1 MSRSRR
7 PSNNGNNNANNS
19 NGNANGG
26 GRGANKGARHAST
39 RDFWGTGFP
48 PPEPADTV
56 TMAEDATAMV
66 RSLGTPPLTGQE
78 AVAEHYFTA
87 VYVKAAALAS
97 ALAAADGLLETEP
110 SMSSGL

>member
-7 PSNNGNNNANNS
+7 PANNGRSA
-19 NGNANGG
+19 AKPA
-26 GRGANKGARHAST
+26 RQGAS
-39 RDFWGTGFP
+39 RDFWGTNFP

-97 ALAAADGLLETEP
+97 ALAAADGLLETDG
-110 SMSSGL
+110 SASSSRR

>member
-7 PSNNGNNNANNS
+7 PANNGRTATKS
-19 NGNANGG
+19 T
-26 GRGANKGARHAST
+26 RHGAS
-39 RDFWGTGFP
+39 RDFWGTSFP

-78 AVAEHYFTA
+78 SVAEHYFTA
-87 VYVKAAALAS
+87 VYVRAAALAS
-97 ALAAADGLLETEP
+97 ALAAADGLLETD
-110 SMSSGL
+110 ST

>member
-7 PSNNGNNNANNS
+7 PANNNGRA
-19 NGNANGG
+19 
-26 GRGANKGARHAST
+26 ANKPARHAPT
-39 RDFWGTGFP
+39 RDFWGTSFP
-48 PPEPADTV
+48 PPEPAEPV

-97 ALAAADGLLETEP
+97 ALAAADGLLETER
-110 SMSSGL
+110 GA

>member
-7 PSNNGNNNANNS
+7 SSNNGNGN
-19 NGNANGG
+19 NGNGSGNGG
-26 GRGANKGARHAST
+26 GRGANKGSRHANT
-39 RDFWGTGFP
+39 RDFWGTSFP

-56 TMAEDATAMV
+56 TMADDATAMV

-97 ALAAADGLLETEP
+97 ALAAADGLLETDP
-110 SMSSGL
+110 SA